1 VEYRATGAD
10 LSKEIEGFKRK
21 TPNLGGTLV
30 EKKWVLA

>member
-1 VEYRATGAD
+1 VEYRATGAEY

-30 EKKWVLA
+30 EKKWV